1 MKSNESVA
9 RMIEKVEFLEH
20 EAKWNY
26 ELSERAFYEGASCAL
41 RWVLT
46 NSETF
51 LADDEEELCLD
62 ME

>member
-1 MKSNESVA
+1 MQTNMAIA
-9 RMIEKVEFLEH
+9 RMIEKVEFLEN
-20 EAKWNY
+20 ESRWD
-26 ELSERAFYEGASCAL
+26 ESLSERAFYEGASCAL

-62 ME
+62 VA